1 MNDYIDQNPFR
12 KTTKK
17 CTEMP
22 RKLRKAS
29 GQAKVTIKC
38 LFMFKYYALLKV
50 NAQNFIKKKFQGW
63 T

>member
-1 MNDYIDQNPFR
+1 
-12 KTTKK
+12 
-17 CTEMP
+17 MP

-50 NAQNFIKKKFQGW
+50 NAQNFIKKNSRAGLEI
-63 T
+63 